1 MPEVDGSFRTKN
13 CSTLHPR
20 IFIWSCIESI
30 RPCFWLIAVIRFIER
45 RHTNPVDFESRL
57 IKIWIPSP
65 PDSGY
70 RLSINTFLEARSRE
84 PDTEPESRRS
94 IRNIILPKFIAFVSI
109 DFFTVNQP
117 DNSWYFTIT
126 SCVPVNC
133 VGVVL
138 AIINNFYSTGMMCS
152 FASEFSTPAVDASE
166 VV

>member
-1 MPEVDGSFRTKN
+1 MSQIWVFV
-13 CSTLHPR
+13 
-20 IFIWSCIESI
+20 WSCIKTI
-30 RPCFWLIAVIRFIER
+30 RPCLWFVAIVRFVER
-45 RHTNPVDFESRL
+45 RHTNPVDFERCL
-57 IKIWIPSP
+57 IKIWISSP
-65 PDSGY
+65 ANSGD

-84 PDTEPESRRS
+84 PDSQPEARCS
-94 IRNIILPKFIAFVSI
+94 IGNVVLTKFIAFVSI